1 MHAWKMHVWEM
12 HAWKTHAWKTHAW
25 KMHAWKMHVCPD
37 LLQLSF
43 RCLAPYGRFIELGK
57 RDFTV
62 NSRLEMAW
70 FAKNVSYIAVDLGLY
85 VAAKPD
91 AAQRTLDEV
100 MGRYDPVRCNSNAS
114 TDFGFGIFG
123 SRKGYESHAV
133 WEACRK
139 ARSSPQ
145 YG

>member
-12 HAWKTHAWKTHAW
+12 HAWKTHAWK
-25 KMHAWKMHVCPD
+25 MHVCPD

-43 RCLAPYGRFIELGK
+43 RCMAPYGRFIELGK

-100 MGRYDPVRCNSNAS
+100 MGMIRSGAIQMRQPISV
-114 TDFGFGIFG
+114 FGF
-123 SRKGYESHAV
+123 SEV
-133 WEACRK
+133 EK
-139 ARSSPQ
+139 AMRVMQS
-145 YG
+145 GKHIGKLEL